1 MTTSAVMI
9 LAMGVMFACGVYL
22 MLERSLTRVLL
33 GFLLM
38 GNAINLL
45 IMLTAGKPGGPP
57 LTDGKTFDF
66 EGMTDPLP
74 QALVLT
80 AIVITLAMASFLL
93 ALIYRSWRIAR
104 ADIVTDDEEDVRVGT
119 EGPLDDDDVES
130 GTSGTYD
137 DTEFGDEAES
147 PIPGAP
153 DLDGD
158 GPGAKR
164 RAWENAE
171 LDHYTNRGANR
182 EEQP

>member
-45 IMLTAGKPGGPP
+45 IMLTAGEPGGAP
-57 LTDGKTFDF
+57 LTDGEVFDF

-74 QALVLT
+74 QALILT
-80 AIVITLAMASFLL
+80 AIVITLAMAAFLL

-104 ADIVTDDEEDVRVGT
+104 ADVVMDDEEDVRVAT
-119 EGPLDDDDVES
+119 EARVEDLDVES
-130 GTSGTYD
+130 GTSGTYE

-164 RAWENAE
+164 KAWEAAQRREDAE
-171 LDHYTNRGANR
+171 RRGKR
-182 EEQP
+182 